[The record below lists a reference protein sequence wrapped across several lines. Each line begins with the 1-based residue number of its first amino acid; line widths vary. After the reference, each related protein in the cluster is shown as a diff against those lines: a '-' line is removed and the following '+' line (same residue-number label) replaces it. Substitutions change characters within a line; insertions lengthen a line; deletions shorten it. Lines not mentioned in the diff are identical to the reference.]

1 MPDCAARRNPVVA
14 ESSLSGRA
22 TARRALAAR
31 WLREPPRAPA
41 SRLPHSS
48 RANSKPRDR
57 SDHADAMTK
66 GGGVAGIDE
75 GAHLLA
81 IDPRVVSREYDEQ
94 VTWAVGHFGP
104 VVVSDRHPPCHEH
117 PGMPDLAQVSSRD
130 GSRPA
135 TISSLVRRPLVRLV
149 KSVKVTTSTCPC
161 ERERRPARDVETAA
175 GQNGGYGRRL
185 GDEAPENH

>member
-1 MPDCAARRNPVVA
+1 
-14 ESSLSGRA
+14 
-22 TARRALAAR
+22 
-31 WLREPPRAPA
+31 
-41 SRLPHSS
+41 
-48 RANSKPRDR
+48 
-57 SDHADAMTK
+57 MTK
-66 GGGVAGIDE
+66 GGVAGIDE